1 MIKRSIIYSV
11 LSLIFGALFY
21 YFSNNLIFSI
31 LVLLLYLAFFFL
43 FYERKYR
50 TYKLIINKT
59 RECIAFINNFIIT
72 ISINK
77 SVNSTF
83 DSLSNSFSDSLVEQI
98 NSINHLSDE
107 EKVMYLDNYF
117 QSPLYSAF
125 LKILKQNLYEGGNII
140 DSAHLLIFDTRIV
153 EENLNQFLSISYKK
167 VFQFCL
173 MWGFCFLILII
184 MRIFL
189 GSYYVQIQNMTYFP
203 YSLFAFFFVFL
214 VCLWLILSHFLDL
227 RFINEEI
234 KNEKNK
240 NEN

>member
-1 MIKRSIIYSV
+1 MIKRSIIYSI

-21 YFSNNLIFSI
+21 YLSNNLIFSI

-50 TYKLIINKT
+50 TYKLII
-59 RECIAFINNFIIT
+59 NFIIT

-173 MWGFCFLILII
+173 MWGFCFLIFLL
-184 MRIFL
+184 MRIFFR
-189 GSYYVQIQNMTYFP
+189 SYYVQIQNMTYFP

-227 RFINEEI
+227 RFINKEI